1 MYIFFVNSIRF
12 ATCLNKIFCNRRKTD
27 GGTQK
32 SKRKCFF
39 FNKNVFDLNQKRL
52 QVFQA
57 FRLLKNTKV
66 TRDDTQKI

>member
-1 MYIFFVNSIRF
+1 M
-12 ATCLNKIFCNRRKTD
+12 
-27 GGTQK
+27 
-32 SKRKCFF
+32 FF